1 MVSIEL
7 VVNNDVG
14 LYARPA
20 VLFTQEAQKYN
31 SSVFLDFD
39 GHRANAKSVLEIM
52 GLGVG
57 HGAAITLT
65 AKGADESAAAEGLR
79 NLVESN
85 FNETE

>member
-7 VVNNDVG
+7 VVNNEVG
-14 LYARPA
+14 LHARPA
-20 VLFTQEAQKYN
+20 ILFTQEAQKYN
-31 SSVFLDFD
+31 ASVFLDYD

-57 HGAAITLT
+57 HGAAIMVTT
-65 AKGADESAAAEGLR
+65 KGADESAAAEGLK

-85 FNETE
+85 FNGTE